1 MMIAALKRRLHD
13 VRMKTDRPT
22 PGPLVPMRGL
32 LGYQLR
38 RAWLAMAA
46 DLGQRLDDLQLTG
59 MSLSVLL
66 MIEANPGISQ
76 SELAAQLEI
85 KRANMTPLAANFSE
99 RGLIERR
106 ATDGRSFGLRLT
118 AAGQALAQRAW
129 ASVDENEQRFLSRLS
144 PGQPAQLR
152 ALLLALRGSSGC
164 EPGA

>member
-1 MMIAALKRRLHD
+1 MIAALKRRLHD
-13 VRMKTDRPT
+13 SQMKTDRLAN
-22 PGPLVPMRGL
+22 GPLVPMQGL

-76 SELAAQLEI
+76 SALATQLEI
-85 KRANMTPLAANFSE
+85 KRANMTPLATNFSE

-118 AAGQALAQRAW
+118 AAGQDLAKRAW
-129 ASVDENEQRFLSRLS
+129 VSVGENEERFMTRLS
-144 PGQPAQLR
+144 PGQPAELR
-152 ALLLALRGSSGC
+152 ALLLALRGPSGC
-164 EPGA
+164 EPGP

>member
-1 MMIAALKRRLHD
+1 MLIAALKRRLHD
-13 VRMKTDRPT
+13 GPMKTAPT
-22 PGPLVPMRGL
+22 ISGPLVPMQGL

-38 RAWLAMAA
+38 RAWLAMAS

-76 SELAAQLEI
+76 SELASQLEI
-85 KRANMTPLAANFSE
+85 KRANMTPLAAQFTE

-118 AAGQALAQRAW
+118 TSGKALADRAW
-129 ASVDENEQRFLSRLS
+129 ASVAQNEERFLSRLS
-144 PGQPAQLR
+144 SGQPAQLR
-152 ALLLALRGSSGC
+152 DMLIAIRGAAGRDALA
-164 EPGA
+164 